1 MEALR
6 EALLNAIVHRDY
18 SISSS
23 TLISIFDDRIAIVTI
38 GGLVRGVSFED
49 IMLGVSVLRNQHLAN
64 VFYRLKLIEAYGTG
78 MLKNGFFPL
87 GKPAEML
94 VGGVAPK
101 PLETPP
107 LGAAAR
113 PADAEN
119 MARENKN
126 TMQR

>member
-1 MEALR
+1 
-6 EALLNAIVHRDY
+6 
-18 SISSS
+18 
-23 TLISIFDDRIAIVTI
+23 
-38 GGLVRGVSFED
+38 
-49 IMLGVSVLRNQHLAN
+49 
-64 VFYRLKLIEAYGTG
+64 
-78 MLKNGFFPL
+78 
-87 GKPAEML
+87 ML

-101 PLETPP
+101 LLETPP